1 MMLMVEM
8 KEQECREALAH
19 TSFGRLGCSLGDQ
32 PYIVPVCL
40 ASEGDF
46 IYVFATLG
54 KKIVWMRANPKV
66 CIQTD
71 EIAGQSQWMSVIV
84 NGHYEELL
92 EPHYARE
99 RKHARQVLEKRS
111 QWWLNAFAER
121 QLKLGDKLIEPIF
134 FRICID
140 SITGLRAT
148 DKIGDINAV
157 NEKTAS
163 AKSGVYTR

>member
-1 MMLMVEM
+1 MMINEM
-8 KEQECREALAH
+8 AEQECREALAR

-46 IYVFATLG
+46 IYVFSTLG

-66 CIQTD
+66 CIQID

-84 NGHYEELL
+84 NGRYEELL
-92 EPHYARE
+92 EPHYAIE
-99 RKHARQVLEKRS
+99 RKHARQLLEKRS
-111 QWWLNAFAER
+111 QWWLNTFAER
-121 QLKLGDKLIEPIF
+121 QLKLGDRLIEPLF

-140 SITGLRAT
+140 SLTGLRAT
-148 DKIGDINAV
+148 DKIRDLNALDKKAAWTGPPV
-157 NEKTAS
+157 
-163 AKSGVYTR
+163 